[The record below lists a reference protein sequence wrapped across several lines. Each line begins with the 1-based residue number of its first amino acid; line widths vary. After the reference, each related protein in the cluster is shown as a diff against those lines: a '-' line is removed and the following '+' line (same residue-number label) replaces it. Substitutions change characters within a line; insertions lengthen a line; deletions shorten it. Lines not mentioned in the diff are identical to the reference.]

1 MRRMTGRRFWR
12 GSATLFGAIV
22 LGVFAALFMA
32 SWYGAQAVL
41 FRDEHDRERGRMW
54 GLTCM
59 AAHRAVQA
67 GLVTAPGAAPPG
79 PVTAPA
85 ALTVAQLRSPPTP
98 FQPFLPAG
106 MQTVD
111 EAGALQARYGAVM
124 VDGVPMAVCSL
135 AGSGVASRHPALRAG
150 AVMAGMDVV
159 GEVGGPGTAMHAHLA
174 AVQGVLGT
182 LPQGSLFATADF
194 GLAHAVERV
203 HRRAV
208 GGRPELAAMDREIV
222 FDSGRSMVG
231 VGTAGV
237 ETAEAGNGSV
247 GDLSAVPATGKADVR
262 GDVVLNSG
270 DPLNPARLTVTM
282 LPTSPPTSPTVSAT
296 GGFAFG
302 GTQTAF
308 TIPRELGVGTSMRSR
323 GAVAAGRMAVTG
335 ALDAGGNIEAT
346 GAVTGQAVSVT
357 REASA
362 ETGSIDSLRVDSC
375 NGCKPPTLG
384 P

>member
-1 MRRMTGRRFWR
+1 MSMRRMTGRRFWR

-22 LGVFAALFMA
+22 LGLFAALFMA

-67 GLVTAPGAAPPG
+67 GLVTAPGAAAPG

-111 EAGALQARYGAVM
+111 EPGALQARYGAVM
-124 VDGVPMAVCSL
+124 VDGIPMAVCSL
-135 AGSGVASRHPALRAG
+135 AGSGVASRHPSLRAG

-159 GEVGGPGTAMHAHLA
+159 GEVGGSGTAMHAHLA
-174 AVQGVLGT
+174 AVQGVLGA

-208 GGRPELAAMDREIV
+208 GGRPELAVMDREIV

-237 ETAEAGNGSV
+237 ETAEAGSG
-247 GDLSAVPATGKADVR
+247 AVPATGNADVR
-262 GDVVLNSG
+262 GDVVLRQD
-270 DPLNPARLTVTM
+270 DPLKPAARLTVQAATA
-282 LPTSPPTSPTVSAT
+282 VSAT

-302 GTQTAF
+302 GTQAAF
-308 TIPRELGVGTSMRSR
+308 TIPQELGVGTSMRSR

-335 ALDAGGNIEAT
+335 ALDAGGNVEAT
-346 GAVTGQAVSVT
+346 GPVTGQAVSVT

-362 ETGSIDSLRVDSC
+362 ETGTINSLRVDSC
-375 NGCKPPTLG
+375 NGCDPPTLG

>member
-22 LGVFAALFMA
+22 LGLFAALFMA

-208 GGRPELAAMDREIV
+208 GGRPELAVMDREIV
-222 FDSGRSMVG
+222 FDSGQDMVG

-237 ETAEAGNGSV
+237 ERAEAASG
-247 GDLSAVPATGKADVR
+247 AVPATGKADVS

-270 DPLNPARLTVTM
+270 DPLVPATLTIQAATA
-282 LPTSPPTSPTVSAT
+282 VSAT

-302 GTQTAF
+302 GTQAAF
-308 TIPRELGVGTSMRSR
+308 TIPQELGVGTSMRSR
-323 GAVAAGRMAVTG
+323 GAVEAGRMTLTG
-335 ALDAGGNIEAT
+335 ALDAGGNVEAA
-346 GAVTGQAVSVT
+346 GSVTGQAVSVT

-362 ETGSIDSLRVDSC
+362 ETGSINSLRVDSC

>member
-22 LGVFAALFMA
+22 LGLFAALFMA

-111 EAGALQARYGAVM
+111 EPGALQARYGAVM

-135 AGSGVASRHPALRAG
+135 AGGGVASRHPALRAG

-174 AVQGVLGT
+174 AVQGVLGA

-237 ETAEAGNGSV
+237 ETAEAVSG
-247 GDLSAVPATGKADVR
+247 AVPATGNADVS
-262 GDVVLNSG
+262 GDVVLRQD
-270 DPLNPARLTVTM
+270 DPLKPAARLTIQAATA
-282 LPTSPPTSPTVSAT
+282 VSAT

-302 GTQTAF
+302 GAQAAF
-308 TIPRELGVGTSMRSR
+308 TIPQELGVGTSMRSR
-323 GAVAAGRMAVTG
+323 GAVAAGRLTLTG
-335 ALDAGGNIEAT
+335 ALDAGGNIEAA
-346 GAVTGQAVSVT
+346 GPVTGQAVSVT

-362 ETGSIDSLRVDSC
+362 ETGSINSLRVDSC

>member
-22 LGVFAALFMA
+22 LGAFAALFMA

-85 ALTVAQLRSPPTP
+85 ALTVAQLRAPPTP

-111 EAGALQARYGAVM
+111 EPGALQARYGAVM

-159 GEVGGPGTAMHAHLA
+159 GEVGGPGTAMHARLA

-222 FDSGRSMVG
+222 FDSGQSMVG

-237 ETAEAGNGSV
+237 ETAEAASG
-247 GDLSAVPATGKADVR
+247 AVPATGNANVR
-262 GDVVLNSG
+262 GDVVLRQD
-270 DPLNPARLTVTM
+270 DPLKPAARLTMPV
-282 LPTSPPTSPTVSAT
+282 LPTSPPTLPTVSAT

-302 GTQTAF
+302 GAQTAF

-323 GAVAAGRMAVTG
+323 GAVAAGRMTLTG
-335 ALDAGGNIEAT
+335 ALDAGGNVEAT
-346 GAVTGQAVSVT
+346 GPVTGQAVSVT

-362 ETGSIDSLRVDSC
+362 ETGSINSLRVDSC
-375 NGCKPPTLG
+375 NGCTPPTLG

>member
-1 MRRMTGRRFWR
+1 MSMRRMTGRRFWR

-22 LGVFAALFMA
+22 LGLFAALFMA

-54 GLTCM
+54 GLTCV

-106 MQTVD
+106 MRTVD
-111 EAGALQARYGAVM
+111 EPGALQARYGAVM

-135 AGSGVASRHPALRAG
+135 AGSGVASRHPSLRAG

-174 AVQGVLGT
+174 AMQGVLGT

-208 GGRPELAAMDREIV
+208 GGRPELAAMDRDIV
-222 FDSGRSMVG
+222 FDSGQSMVG

-237 ETAEAGNGSV
+237 ETAEAVSG
-247 GDLSAVPATGKADVR
+247 AVPATGNADVR

-270 DPLNPARLTVTM
+270 DPLAPATLTIQ
-282 LPTSPPTSPTVSAT
+282 PATSLSAT

-302 GTQTAF
+302 GTQAGTQAAF

-335 ALDAGGNIEAT
+335 ALDAGGNVEAT
-346 GAVTGQAVSVT
+346 GPVTGQAVTASG
-357 REASA
+357 EASA
-362 ETGSIDSLRVDSC
+362 ETGSINSLRVDSC

>member
-1 MRRMTGRRFWR
+1 MRRMTARRFWR
-12 GSATLFGAIV
+12 GSATLFGAV
-22 LGVFAALFMA
+22 LLALVSVIFMA
-32 SWYGAQAVL
+32 SWYGAQGVL

-67 GLVTAPGAAPPG
+67 GLVTAPGAAAPG

-111 EAGALQARYGAVM
+111 EPGVLQARYGAVM

-135 AGSGVASRHPALRAG
+135 AGSGVASRHPSLRAG

-159 GEVGGPGTAMHAHLA
+159 GEVGGSGTAMHAHLA
-174 AVQGVLGT
+174 AVQGVLGA

-208 GGRPELAAMDREIV
+208 GGRPELAVMDREIV

-237 ETAEAGNGSV
+237 ETAEAASG
-247 GDLSAVPATGKADVR
+247 AVPATGDADVR
-262 GDVVLNSG
+262 GDVVLRQD
-270 DPLNPARLTVTM
+270 DPLKPAARLTVQAATA
-282 LPTSPPTSPTVSAT
+282 VSAT

-302 GTQTAF
+302 GTQAAF
-308 TIPRELGVGTSMRSR
+308 TIPQELGVGTSMRSR

-335 ALDAGGNIEAT
+335 ALDAGGNVEAT
-346 GAVTGQAVSVT
+346 GPVTGQAVSVT

-362 ETGSIDSLRVDSC
+362 ETGSINSLRVDSC